1 MNLRERIESFD
12 IDGEPVQFSFA
23 QKLARNNQWSL
34 CFAEQVIREY
44 KRFLYLGTLREV
56 SPSAAV
62 DEAWHLHL
70 TYTESYWDRLCGE
83 VLGRPFHHRPSK
95 GGPSQK
101 AKFEDLYS
109 STLELYRETFGEEA
123 PAEIWPADNPPLA
136 KPEVWT
142 ISKSRARRFAISS
155 LAIAIMGTTAGC
167 TLLGQAGEGSAF
179 LPVLI
184 LLVGGGIVT
193 AIAVAMRNAGRS
205 GGGGSGCS
213 TTGGCGGSTH
223 SGHSHHGD
231 GGGDSGG
238 DGGGG
243 GDGGSGCGGGCGGGG
258 D

>member
-34 CFAEQVIREY
+34 AFAEQVIREY
-44 KRFLYLGTLREV
+44 KRFLYLGTIREV
-56 SPSAAV
+56 SPSSAV

-70 TYTESYWDRLCGE
+70 TYTESYWERLCGD

-95 GGPSQK
+95 GGASQK
-101 AKFEDLYS
+101 AKFENLYA
-109 STLELYRETFGEEA
+109 STLDLYRETFGEEA
-123 PAEIWPADNPPLA
+123 PADVWPAGNPPLA

-142 ISKSRARRFAISS
+142 ISKLRVRRYGFAMGVVAV
-155 LAIAIMGTTAGC
+155 LGTTAGC
-167 TLLGQAGEGSAF
+167 TLLGQTGGGGAF
-179 LPVLI
+179 LPILVVL
-184 LLVGGGIVT
+184 VFGGIIT
-193 AIAVAMRNAGRS
+193 AIVVAMRSGRS
-205 GGGGSGCS
+205 GGGGTGSGTS
-213 TTGGCGGSTH
+213 GCGGSSH
-223 SGHSHHGD
+223 SSHHGD

-243 GDGGSGCGGGCGGGG
+243 DGGGGCGGGCGGGG